1 MRGCA
6 RRMFVWLALSA
17 GVCLA
22 GCSSPDGLSEVTN
35 GWLIGKDPGAQA
47 VPEATHSI
55 PLETK
60 VSEKKKKPARK
71 PKHLTVA
78 RPKPASLA
86 PAQPAEP
93 PAAAD
98 PKHARPQSPGPE
110 LRLRTLWPDAPTSG
124 MFSR

>member
-1 MRGCA
+1 MRGFA
-6 RRMFVWLALSA
+6 RKTFVWLALST

-35 GWLIGKDPGAQA
+35 GWLIGKDPAAQA

-55 PLETK
+55 PPKTK

-71 PKHLTVA
+71 PKRLTVA
-78 RPKPASLA
+78 RPKPPSPA
-86 PAQPAEP
+86 PAQATDP
-93 PAAAD
+93 PAMAD
-98 PKHARPQSPGPE
+98 PKQARPQSPGPE

-124 MFSR
+124 TFSR